1 MILSNNDYSDLTEE
15 QEYAHGAA
23 KRLKKELSIMAKT
36 SNNSGLATDLNSSK
50 STRSTTRTSTTSS
63 KKAKAAD
70 IHSIHRSP
78 GSALNK
84 FRAASSGVAIRL
96 TFPSLIV
103 GSNKNNDQEYHKNLE
118 LVVDVVR
125 HTTILESEDLKR
137 IAQQS
142 YTSQQLDVLQL
153 SSIVAPKA
161 VQWQSFRRGKD
172 DSLEIVAKLLPKTW
186 KYDGPVG
193 KMHGKES
200 MTFSPVDSNFKMS
213 DFVAKG
219 LLTLRISLFVQKPGR
234 TSKTSSSSSS
244 SKSSPV
250 YECVSVLRSKG
261 FVVGSTRQLRRAQA
275 LSLNVKFTG
284 TKGTSKNS
292 STKTTTKPKKRPL
305 QKKPL
310 QKKPSNMTT
319 TKTKKTTT
327 KNTTKN
333 TDNKKK
339 RKKSNAGQQSASK
352 KRKTNGTTRASTSN
366 FQSSSSSSSS
376 SSSYNI
382 LSPTQDTK
390 EVASVLADFPDWD
403 LTGVMKDVLAVGQ
416 TPEKSGNIVIE
427 MQSDSSPRHKRIGYL

>member
-23 KRLKKELSIMAKT
+23 KRLKKELTIMAKT

-103 GSNKNNDQEYHKNLE
+103 GSNKNNDQEYHENLE

-142 YTSQQLDVLQL
+142 YTSQQLDVLRL

-292 STKTTTKPKKRPL
+292 STKTTTKPL

-339 RKKSNAGQQSASK
+339 RKKSNAGQQSSASK